1 MSKFHSPLRF
11 PVVEV
16 EHDQVFNLRIGSL
29 TTEPYSY
36 GAVAFMN

>member
-16 EHDQVFNLRIGSL
+16 EHDQVFNLRISSL
-29 TTEPYSY
+29 PIELYSC
-36 GAVAFMN
+36 GAVAFVN